1 MKIQALRWTVTGFIL
16 ISSHLFVP
24 GILGADPLTDLQARL
39 ASLQND
45 QATRIKVDVELR
57 HKGAAPL
64 HRSGLK
70 RRGQA
75 TVAYGPEGVK
85 MIDQRWLDTS
95 HRFSAWQKSK
105 VETETTLLDFEEAAA
120 LVNPVETLQIL
131 LSDATLLSEETG
143 LWQGRP
149 ARYLVIRPGLLAA
162 DRPLTLEV
170 GIWLDETGLPL
181 AMERSMKLG
190 LALLNA
196 TSHQTVTFQQVDGR
210 LLVDEARDTYSGTAL
225 AVLRGMDTKK
235 VKVTSVR

>member
-1 MKIQALRWTVTGFIL
+1 MKKQFSRWAAAGIL
-16 ISSHLFVP
+16 FVSSHL
-24 GILGADPLTDLQARL
+24 GAEPLTDLQARL

-45 QATRIKVDVELR
+45 QATRIKVDIELR
-57 HKGAAPL
+57 HKGTAPL

-85 MIDQRWLDTS
+85 MVEQRWLGTS
-95 HRFSAWQKSK
+95 HRFSAWRKSK
-105 VETETTLLDFEEAAA
+105 VETETPLLDFDEAAD
-120 LVNPVETLQIL
+120 LINPAETLQLL
-131 LSDATLLSEETG
+131 LSDATLLSEEAV

-149 ARYLVIRPGLLAA
+149 VRYLVIRPGQLKA
-162 DRPLTLEV
+162 LEV
-170 GIWLDETGLPL
+170 GIWLDETGAPL

-190 LALLNA
+190 FALLNA
-196 TSHQTVTFQQVDGR
+196 TSHQAVTFQQVDGR